1 MPGMY
6 SNSSYDIAG
15 FAVGAYEKGRD
26 RSLPQLDEVTA
37 GDVVVG
43 VASTGLHSNGFSLVR
58 KIVEKSRLAFSDQ
71 SPFDSTK
78 SLGNSRQQVHVG
90 WVYFRTLN

>member
-1 MPGMY
+1 MPGIY
-6 SNSSYDIAG
+6 NDSSYDIAG

-26 RSLPQLDEVTA
+26 RSLPRLNEVTV

-58 KIVEKSRLAFSDQ
+58 KIVEKFGLAFSDR
-71 SPFDSTK
+71 SPFDSTR
-78 SLGNSRQQVHVG
+78 SLGNSRQKFMLNEFG
-90 WVYFRTLN
+90 FYTLS